1 MKRKPLYLSKQTT
14 KQLKTIIMKTHRGQV
29 VTSQRMNKYDLMN
42 ILLDYDI
49 HYPMSTPIEVLKE
62 RLIKE
67 GI

>member
-1 MKRKPLYLSKQTT
+1 
-14 KQLKTIIMKTHRGQV
+14 MKTHRGQV